1 MRNCAPNLGTKLML
15 EKIIRFIMRRRL
27 EDVLAVGFSLSLL
40 LFFLTKRVF
49 HTFQINGH
57 DVAFILLPV
66 GVLGVKCLFDL
77 LVAPDGRENL
87 GVGKYLASFFQ
98 PLARIFRDWCP
109 FILLSACYFA
119 LFSNLMFRV
128 NPHTADAV
136 LSRFDAAIVGNQP
149 SFVLEKWIT
158 PGATDFF
165 NFIYFSYV
173 FSLPV
178 VAIYFYVKREKA
190 VFRRVM
196 MGYLTL
202 MLMGIIG
209 YLCVPAIGP
218 GSYFADRYAHDL
230 SGHALSRGVDFIISN
245 GRVAYDCF
253 PSLHVGIPLLL
264 CFYLRDYLRRLFIP
278 GLFYVLT
285 MSVTVIYLRY
295 HYLADVLAAYV
306 FAPTAYWLND
316 YMLSRWPGERI
327 IAVAPPIKNV
337 TIPADVEPT

>member
-1 MRNCAPNLGTKLML
+1 MFG
-15 EKIIRFIMRRRL
+15 KIIAFVLRRRL
-27 EDVLAVGFSLSLL
+27 EDVLAVGFSLALL
-40 LFFLTKRVF
+40 FFFLTKRIF
-49 HTFQINGH
+49 NTFQVNGH

-66 GVLGVKCLFDL
+66 GVLGVKCLFEL
-77 LVAPDGRENL
+77 LLAPDAGGRENL
-87 GVGKYLASFFQ
+87 GVGKYLATFFR
-98 PLARIFRDWCP
+98 PLVRVFRDWCP

-119 LFSNLMFRV
+119 LFSNLLFRV

-136 LSRFDAAIVGNQP
+136 LSRFDAALLGDQP
-149 SFVLEKWIT
+149 SFLMQKWIT
-158 PGATDFF
+158 AGATDCF

-178 VAIYFYVKREKA
+178 VALYFYVAREKM

-218 GSYFADRYAHDL
+218 GSYFADRYTHDL
-230 SGHALSRGVDFIISN
+230 SGHAISRSVNYIISN

-278 GLFYVLT
+278 GLLYVLT

-295 HYLADVLAAYV
+295 HYVADVLAAFV
-306 FAPTAYWLND
+306 FAPAAYLLND
-316 YMLSRWPGERI
+316 FLLSRWPGERI
-327 IAVAPPIKNV
+327 IAVAAPAKTV
-337 TIPADVEPT
+337 TISIDAEPT